1 MHIWYNRGMKEDIYT
16 TDFSGVTHGRGYVY
30 SLQYHIV
37 WATKYRKP
45 VIAGSVEADFKK
57 DICEIAE
64 DLGIGIIAMETM
76 PDHIHMLVDCKP
88 QLCIS
93 DAVKVLKGTS
103 AWRLFR
109 SHPEIKSQLW
119 GGHLWNPSYFV
130 ATVSDRTRE
139 QVETYIREQR
149 TKRGVGGRPRKKR

>member
-1 MHIWYNRGMKEDIYT
+1 MYIWYNIVMEEDIYK
-16 TDFSGVTHGRGYVY
+16 TDFSDVTHGRGYAY

-45 VIAGSVEADFKK
+45 VITGSVEADFKK
-57 DICEIAE
+57 DIREIA
-64 DLGIGIIAMETM
+64 DGLGIGIIAMEAM
-76 PDHIHMLVDCKP
+76 PDHVHMLVDCRP

-109 SHPEIKSQLW
+109 SHPEIRTQLR

-130 ATVSDRTRE
+130 VTVSDRTKE
-139 QVETYIREQR
+139 QVEKYIRGQR
-149 TKRGVGGRPRKKR
+149 TARGVGGRPRKKR

>member
-1 MHIWYNRGMKEDIYT
+1 MIMEEDIYKT
-16 TDFSGVTHGRGYVY
+16 YFSDVTHGRGYAY

-45 VIAGSVEADFKK
+45 VITGSVEADFKR
-57 DICEIAE
+57 DIREIAE
-64 DLGIGIIAMETM
+64 GLGIGIIAMETM
-76 PDHIHMLVDCKP
+76 PDHVHMLVDCRP

-103 AWRLFR
+103 AWRLLR
-109 SHPEIKSQLW
+109 SHPEIRTQLR

-130 ATVSDRTRE
+130 VTVSDRTKE
-139 QVETYIREQR
+139 QVEKYIRGQR
-149 TKRGVGGRPRKKR
+149 TARGVGGRPRKKR

>member
-1 MHIWYNRGMKEDIYT
+1 MIMEEDIYKT
-16 TDFSGVTHGRGYVY
+16 YFSDVTHGRGYVY

-45 VIAGSVEADFKK
+45 VITGSVEADFKK
-57 DICEIAE
+57 GIREIA
-64 DLGIGIIAMETM
+64 DGLGIGIIAMETM
-76 PDHIHMLVDCKP
+76 PDYVHMLVDCRP

-103 AWRLFR
+103 AWRLLR
-109 SHPEIKSQLW
+109 SHPEIRTQLR

-130 ATVSDRTRE
+130 VTVSDRTKE
-139 QVETYIREQR
+139 QVEKYIRGQR
-149 TKRGVGGRPRKKR
+149 TARGVGGRPRKKR

>member
-1 MHIWYNRGMKEDIYT
+1 MYIWYNIVMEEDIYK
-16 TDFSGVTHGRGYVY
+16 TDFSAVTHGRGYAY

-45 VIAGSVEADFKK
+45 VITGSVEADFKK
-57 DICEIAE
+57 DIREIA
-64 DLGIGIIAMETM
+64 DGLGIGIIAMEAM
-76 PDHIHMLVDCKP
+76 PDHVHMLVDCRP

-109 SHPEIKSQLW
+109 SHPEIRTQLR

-130 ATVSDRTRE
+130 VTVSDRTKE
-139 QVETYIREQR
+139 QVEKYIRGQR
-149 TKRGVGGRPRKKR
+149 TARGVGGRPRKKR

>member
-1 MHIWYNRGMKEDIYT
+1 M
-16 TDFSGVTHGRGYVY
+16 Y

-37 WATKYRKP
+37 WATKYRRP
-45 VIAGSVEADFKK
+45 VITGSVETDLKK

-76 PDHIHMLVDCKP
+76 PDHIHMLVDCRP

-103 AWRLFR
+103 AWHLFR

-130 ATVSDRTRE
+130 ATVSDRTKE
-139 QVETYIREQR
+139 QVETYIRGQR

>member
-1 MHIWYNRGMKEDIYT
+1 
-16 TDFSGVTHGRGYVY
+16 
-30 SLQYHIV
+30 V
-37 WATKYRKP
+37 WATKYRRP
-45 VIAGSVEADFKK
+45 VIIGSVETDFKK
-57 DICEIAE
+57 DIFEIAE

-76 PDHIHMLVDCKP
+76 PDHIHMLVDCRP

-139 QVETYIREQR
+139 QVETYIRGQR